1 MCVTILFPSE
11 FFSVSADTLVEAP
24 TERTNDDVPNS
35 NSEAELEDAVPNIS
49 LRSINAVITHL
60 PAVEAARA
68 KVTAEME
75 SMVVQGLKDLVCLLT
90 LTSNL
95 ADEPIQNQS
104 LLASSLQTAFNL
116 RILPT
121 VVESLVSDLT
131 DVVKTRIRQAFD
143 MARLA
148 KDANTKGQFVRPVWI
163 QC

>member
-1 MCVTILFPSE
+1 MIPSE
-11 FFSVSADTLVEAP
+11 LFSVSADTLVEAP
-24 TERTNDDVPNS
+24 TERTSDDVPNS

-75 SMVVQGLKDLVCLLT
+75 SMVVQGLKDLVRPLT
-90 LTSNL
+90 RILYLT
-95 ADEPIQNQS
+95 DGPIQNQS
-104 LLASSLQTAFNL
+104 MLASSLQTAFNL

-131 DVVKTRIRQAFD
+131 EVVKTRIRQAFD

-148 KDANTKGQFVRPVWI
+148 KDANTKGQFVRPVWVR
-163 QC
+163 C